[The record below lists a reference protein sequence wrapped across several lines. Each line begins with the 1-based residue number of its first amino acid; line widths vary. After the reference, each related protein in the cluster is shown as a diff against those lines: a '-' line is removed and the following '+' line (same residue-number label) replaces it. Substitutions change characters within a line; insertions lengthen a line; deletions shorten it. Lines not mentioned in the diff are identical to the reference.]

1 MMKKLFYVIAAL
13 SLFACEKAED
23 FDQPTQGGAAS
34 GTGLPEVIYAS
45 MADENDTTATR
56 TYADGKTILW
66 HSGDEIAYFGPKA
79 FRARYMYEGEDGAAS
94 AKFNCKESGTS
105 LPGLAKPSLPLVV
118 YPYSAGTH
126 YEVMNEGKH
135 LVVYFPTEQTYA
147 PNSFG
152 RGANVMVAAGETAD
166 DTDFYFRNAC
176 GYLVIKLYGEEGI
189 KIKNIALT
197 ALGEE
202 NIAGQGYIVASHDAE
217 PRVWM
222 TNFEKKNTVTL
233 NCGDEGVA
241 IGASQAN
248 ATEFWFAL
256 PPVTFNQG
264 FKIVAT
270 PTQGGAF
277 TIQTSK
283 KVAIT
288 RNDIQPMAALQFV
301 ANTVTDYQLFYT
313 RANSTEL
320 LNFGTGDASP
330 FDANITAHYYDAKY
344 QRFFIE
350 FDKPLTTI
358 NKDAFKNTDITSVT
372 FPGQLT
378 TIGENAFRGTSITSL
393 TLPGSV
399 TFAGKGAFRDC
410 TALTSVS
417 LEANPAGENLK
428 FVLENQRGPFFESKL
443 TNIYLD
449 RDVIEQLGTN
459 ELGSYD
465 FVAYEGLFFNQIYNE
480 NESLKKST
488 TTTVTIGSKVTTI
501 NPYTFY
507 HLPVKEIIIPSNIS
521 CIKKYA
527 FHLSSLERLTIS
539 EGDAGLGIEGV
550 TSGAG
555 PFYNTPLSEINI
567 YRSIEYQDIYGKP
580 NANDDTNGGVFSV
593 KPVEGL
599 ATSVTI
605 GPKVTKILDFMFG
618 EAPITSITIPGTVTS
633 MGRNAFSKCEK
644 MQTVTFQPS
653 DTGTP
658 LTFYGNNKEEAP
670 FYQAKL
676 QALVL
681 NRKLVRAN
689 ENTSFLFFAYHSE
702 LSSVTLGEQVDAIHD
717 CMFSSTGISS
727 IEIPSSVTSIGSYAI
742 YNCQSLTSV
751 TINGLVY
758 IDDYAFMYD
767 NNLESVN
774 IIGGVT
780 GIGLEAFCSCDALR
794 TFTMNETQ
802 SRGEIKEMAFLAC
815 PALTAI
821 TIPGGITCIA
831 DFAFHECTSL
841 STITFKAGAEP
852 LTIGFYD
859 GKLFGAD
866 GTKDHG
872 PFYHS
877 PLTTINLD
885 RNIQLSADYANK
897 CDAGDE
903 GVFSYQGYTNAS
915 HQTTVNIGSN
925 VTSIPKYM
933 FATSAATSVTIP
945 ATVTS
950 VGEYAFYNC
959 DKLQSAILN
968 SDVAGSNMFDDCD
981 NLTSVT
987 IGGTVSSIDR
997 GMFDGCGKL
1006 STLNITGSVSSID
1019 NGTFD
1024 GFNITTIN
1032 IPGHVNTIGANAFD
1046 DCDKL
1051 VTLNITG
1058 TVNTI
1063 GESAFEDCDKLATV
1077 NITNTVDKV
1086 GAYAFSD
1093 CDAVTTLAIRANTVE
1108 DYAYEDMD
1116 GLKTATLYGATVGK
1130 GVFYDSNN
1138 LETIII
1144 DGGVNSIGDDAFYNC
1159 GKLKNV
1165 TFESSANPLTM
1176 GYQPSSTDDVGAF
1189 YQSPLAYIYLDRE
1202 IVPSEEYKK
1211 QLDAWDM
1218 GVFTNKHYKDKSL
1231 TTTVTIGSNV
1241 TKILDWMFCCVRMQ
1255 SVEIPASVTSIGK
1268 QAFAWDYIL
1277 EKVTC
1282 KGNTAPTLGAD
1293 VFEDCDELGS
1303 ITIPA
1308 GESVLNDYKSKWS
1321 QYKGKLRQ

>member
-1 MMKKLFYVIAAL
+1 MFNEDEKTKRMKRLFYLFAAL
-13 SLFACEKAED
+13 AIFSGCEQMEEL
-23 FDQPTQGGAAS
+23 DQAIQGG
-34 GTGLPEVIYAS
+34 TEVNVDGLPEVIYATVTNEDKS
-45 MADENDTTATR
+45 DTTTTR
-56 TYADGKTILW
+56 TYVENKNSVLW

-79 FRARYMYEGEDGAAS
+79 FGARYMYEGEDGASS
-94 AKFNCKESGTS
+94 AEFYCIEGGNG
-105 LPGLAKPSLPLVV
+105 LPGLTKPSLPLVV
-118 YPYSAGTH
+118 YPYSPGAY
-126 YEVMNEGKH
+126 YEVMNEEKH

-222 TNFEKKNTVTL
+222 ANSEKQNTVTL

-241 IGASQAN
+241 IGADKAS

-264 FKIVAT
+264 LKIVVT
-270 PTQGGAF
+270 PTRGGAF

-301 ANTVTDYQLFYT
+301 ENTVTDYQLFYT

-330 FDANITAHYYDAKY
+330 FDANIKAHYYDEKY
-344 QRFFIE
+344 KRFFIE

-358 NKDAFKNTDITSVT
+358 NKDAFKDTDITSVT
-372 FPGQLT
+372 LPGQLT
-378 TIGENAFRGTSITSL
+378 TIDENAFRGTSITSL

-410 TALTSVS
+410 AKLTSVS

-539 EGDAGLGIEGV
+539 EGDDALGIEGV

-580 NANDDTNGGVFSV
+580 NDNDDTNGGVFSV

-599 ATSVTI
+599 AISVTI

-644 MQTVTFQPS
+644 LQTVTFQPS

-658 LTFYGNNKEEAP
+658 LTFYGDNKEEAP

-681 NRKLVRAN
+681 NRKLVEAN
-689 ENTSFLFFAYHSE
+689 ENTSLLYFIDHPE

-717 CMFSSTGISS
+717 CMFTRTGISS
-727 IEIPSSVTSIGSYAI
+727 IEIPSSVTSIGSYAFLD
-742 YNCQSLTSV
+742 CQSLTSV
-751 TINGLVY
+751 TIKGLVY
-758 IDDYAFMYD
+758 IDEFAFRY
-767 NNLESVN
+767 NTKLETVN
-774 IIGGVT
+774 ITGGVN
-780 GIGLEAFCSCDALR
+780 GIGTDAFASCYALR
-794 TFTMNETQ
+794 TFTMNETL
-802 SRGEIKEMAFLAC
+802 SRGKIENRAFLSC
-815 PALTAI
+815 RALTAI
-821 TIPGGITCIA
+821 TIPGGITSIG
-831 DFAFHECTSL
+831 DLAFHDCTSL

-852 LTIGFYD
+852 LTMGFYD
-859 GKLFGAD
+859 GIPLAGAD
-866 GTKDHG
+866 GAEDHG

-897 CDAGDE
+897 CDADDE
-903 GVFSYQGYTNAS
+903 GVFSYQDYTNES

-945 ATVTS
+945 ASVTS

-959 DKLQSAILN
+959 DKLQSATIGAPAL
-968 SDVAGSNMFDDCD
+968 SLGVFYDCD
-981 NLTSVT
+981 ALEEVT
-987 IGGTVSSIDR
+987 IGGTV
-997 GMFDGCGKL
+997 
-1006 STLNITGSVSSID
+1006 
-1019 NGTFD
+1019 
-1024 GFNITTIN
+1024 
-1032 IPGHVNTIGANAFD
+1032 
-1046 DCDKL
+1046 
-1051 VTLNITG
+1051 
-1058 TVNTI
+1058 
-1063 GESAFEDCDKLATV
+1063 
-1077 NITNTVDKV
+1077 
-1086 GAYAFSD
+1086 
-1093 CDAVTTLAIRANTVE
+1093 
-1108 DYAYEDMD
+1108 
-1116 GLKTATLYGATVGK
+1116 
-1130 GVFYDSNN
+1130 
-1138 LETIII
+1138 
-1144 DGGVNSIGDDAFYNC
+1144 NSIGMDPFYSC
-1159 GKLKNV
+1159 GNIKKL
-1165 TFESSANPLTM
+1165 TL
-1176 GYQPSSTDDVGAF
+1176 QPSSTNTDLILGYQTHGTDQEGPFYDSKIQTLNWNRNISYTLHNNGELDSDDEGLF
-1189 YQSPLAYIYLDRE
+1189 SSISPL
-1202 IVPSEEYKK
+1202 
-1211 QLDAWDM
+1211 
-1218 GVFTNKHYKDKSL
+1218 TN
-1231 TTTVTIGSNV
+1231 VTIGSQVKSILPYTFANSGITSVIIPATVGTIEHDAFTDCDALHTVIIESSSNPIAISTQSGDWGTFYDSPLSTIKLDRKINYVNASGNSFTLDDWDEGVFANEEYSGNFTATVELGSNV
-1241 TKILDWMFCCVRMQ
+1241 TEILPYMFSGVRMKNLTL
-1255 SVEIPASVTSIGK
+1255 PANVSSIGK
-1268 QAFAWDYIL
+1268 QAFYDCRAL
-1277 EKVTC
+1277 ELVTC
-1282 KGNTAPTLGAD
+1282 QRTVPPALGTGVFDSCDKKPSFAVPTNSL
-1293 VFEDCDELGS
+1293 
-1303 ITIPA
+1303 T
-1308 GESVLNDYKSKWS
+1308 DYKTAANWSSYASKM
-1321 QYKGKLRQ
+1321 YGY